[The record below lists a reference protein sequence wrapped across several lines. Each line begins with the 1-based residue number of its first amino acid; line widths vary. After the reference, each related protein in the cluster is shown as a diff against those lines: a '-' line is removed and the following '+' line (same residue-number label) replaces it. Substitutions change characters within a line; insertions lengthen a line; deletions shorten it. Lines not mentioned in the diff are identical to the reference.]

1 MWARSFECARAVRS
15 LVCMPCFMLERGVRI
30 PPLMSWV
37 SVSDTHAPRSVSLW
51 ECAVSRSLGPM
62 LFCPRVFC
70 CVARSLC
77 IVMLLFFFV
86 SSFLMTFEFENIGR
100 HRDCHGA
107 QSIRKEI
114 LERQANEKKSRHKKL
129 ELMKDTKEQ
138 QTRLL
143 HYTKQLQ
150 QQQTELD
157 NIRSETHRWVKIYTH
172 I

>member
-1 MWARSFECARAVRS
+1 
-15 LVCMPCFMLERGVRI
+15 
-30 PPLMSWV
+30 
-37 SVSDTHAPRSVSLW
+37 
-51 ECAVSRSLGPM
+51 
-62 LFCPRVFC
+62 
-70 CVARSLC
+70 
-77 IVMLLFFFV
+77 
-86 SSFLMTFEFENIGR
+86 MTFEFENIGR
-100 HRDCHGA
+100 HRDCHGG

>member
-1 MWARSFECARAVRS
+1 
-15 LVCMPCFMLERGVRI
+15 
-30 PPLMSWV
+30 
-37 SVSDTHAPRSVSLW
+37 
-51 ECAVSRSLGPM
+51 
-62 LFCPRVFC
+62 
-70 CVARSLC
+70 
-77 IVMLLFFFV
+77 
-86 SSFLMTFEFENIGR
+86 MTFKFENTGR

-114 LERQANEKKSRHKKL
+114 LERQANEKKAEHKKL

-143 HYTKQLQ
+143 HFTKQLQ

-157 NIRSETHRWVKIYTH
+157 NIHSETHRWVKTYTH

>member
-1 MWARSFECARAVRS
+1 MSCFHVSAQLRVCSSRALSRLRALFHVGAWCSDPATHVLSFG
-15 LVCMPCFMLERGVRI
+15 FG
-30 PPLMSWV
+30 
-37 SVSDTHAPRSVSLW
+37 H
-51 ECAVSRSLGPM
+51 SRSTFCLFVRVCGLKFAI

-77 IVMLLFFFV
+77 IVMLLFFFFF
-86 SSFLMTFEFENIGR
+86 FLMTFEFENTGR

-107 QSIRKEI
+107 QSIRKEL

-143 HYTKQLQ
+143 HYTKQL
-150 QQQTELD
+150 
-157 NIRSETHRWVKIYTH
+157 
-172 I
+172 